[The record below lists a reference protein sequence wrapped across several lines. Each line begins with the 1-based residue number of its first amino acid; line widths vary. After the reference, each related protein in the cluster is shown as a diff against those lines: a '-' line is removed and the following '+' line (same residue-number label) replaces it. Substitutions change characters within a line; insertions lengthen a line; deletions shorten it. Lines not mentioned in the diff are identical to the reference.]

1 MEREVEVGACVGSC
15 WRRQAQARGPT
26 TAAVALL
33 LRFNGRWE
41 VPWLRTLVGLAT
53 TAATVLLGSTAEG
66 THHAR
71 ARAGPG
77 LTAADT
83 LS

>member
-33 LRFNGRWE
+33 LGFNGRWE
-41 VPWLRTLVGLAT
+41 VPRLRALVGLAT
-53 TAATVLLGSTAEG
+53 TAAAVLLGSTAEG

-77 LTAADT
+77 LTAAGM

>member
-15 WRRQAQARGPT
+15 WCRQAQARGPT
-26 TAAVALL
+26 TATGTLL
-33 LRFNGRWE
+33 LGFNGRWE
-41 VPWLRTLVGLAT
+41 APWLRALVGLAT
-53 TAATVLLGSTAEG
+53 TAAAILLGSTTEG

>member
-26 TAAVALL
+26 TAAGALL
-33 LRFNGRWE
+33 PGFNGRWE
-41 VPWLRTLVGLAT
+41 APWLRALVGLAT
-53 TAATVLLGSTAEG
+53 TAAAILLGSTTEG